1 MTKLYY
7 KDVELAETLGVCR
20 GTIWNLVKRKK
31 LAPPHYITPAIARWH
46 IDDINEY
53 QRRLAGK

>member
-7 KDVELAETLGVCR
+7 KDHELAETLGVCR
-20 GTIWNLVKRKK
+20 TTIWNLVKRKK

-46 IDDINEY
+46 IDDINNY
-53 QRRLAGK
+53 VSRVRQQ

>member
-20 GTIWNLVKRKK
+20 ATIWNLVKRKK
-31 LAPPHYITPAIARWH
+31 LAPPHYITPYAARWH
-46 IDDINEY
+46 IDDINNY
-53 QRRLAGK
+53 VSRVRQQ